1 VIQNYADNC
10 CKLQNYFVEFLS
22 RSKQY
27 QEWLKIHDELRQALN
42 ETSIKLVPAKVSPGK
57 KQKPLKPNEIN
68 KPRIFPNVSSNKQH
82 LWNITHKFICNS
94 NRLILEVDI
103 ERPAEILNE
112 QFKKIISIAQQEYW
126 REMQD
131 ENWYGQYRYL
141 VDFKRDI
148 KGRKDTYPFEVWDRC
163 LKVYD
168 LKTEGKSFRKIAQ
181 IIFND
186 TSDLP
191 VDKIKKSFKRAKYL
205 IAAAEE
211 NKFPPQKNKLT
222 K

>member
-1 VIQNYADNC
+1 MTQNYADNC
-10 CKLQNYFVEFLS
+10 RKLENYFVEFLS

-27 QEWLKIHDELRQALN
+27 QEWLKFHDDLIQVLN
-42 ETSIKLVPAKVSPGK
+42 KTSIKLVPAKVSPGK

-68 KPRIFPNVSSNKQH
+68 KPRISSSASNKQH

-103 ERPAEILNE
+103 EKPEEILNE
-112 QFKKIISIAQQEYW
+112 QFKKIISVAQQEYW

-131 ENWYGQYRYL
+131 ENWHGQYRYL

-148 KGRKDTYPFEVWDRC
+148 KGRKDTYPFEEWDRY

-168 LKTEGKSFRKIAQ
+168 LKTEGKSFRMIAQ

-186 TSDLP
+186 TSDSS
-191 VDKIKKSFKRAKYL
+191 VDKIKKSFKKSKCL

-211 NKFPPQKNKLT
+211 NKFPPQKK
-222 K
+222 